1 MKLIAILLDEDYK
14 NIPRGIYKFD
24 DEFKII
30 EFNSRNKVIELRRNQ
45 NYYKQFESLIENI
58 SCIVGKNGMG
68 KTTLFEILIS
78 LKLWRLD
85 DGLKEGTI
93 HALFYDLSKKI
104 FFIQSY
110 RDNASDWSIK
120 YFELKKF
127 DITNKISPVNIK
139 RNIRRD
145 DKFSI
150 IPTPI
155 SIIFHSLSPFDRVY
169 ELIKNIYLKD
179 STNKHYENFGYIG
192 ANKIKDSEPSHNA
205 LTLKN
210 LLYFSNTSSQFRN
223 MLENIG
229 YKYKNIE
236 INVNKKYFN
245 NSIEVI
251 EFGDINLSK
260 LDVENFNEEI
270 YNNIKKL
277 FLSPNITYYEKYNDM
292 SEEDFYKYLIFSSLD
307 IGKFSNF
314 KRFLKLAITKFPG
327 LDINNAVVALLKNIL
342 DDDVLSVKQIF
353 NSNRFTTIKSIV
365 TNRENSKKCYEFLI
379 EKIDNFQVSDIDY
392 FYKTLQYISFLES
405 QGIIEFKINL
415 IKNEK
420 IINYLRLSSGE
431 KTMLSYLFNIYD
443 KILALKVRTGD
454 TEYIKT
460 VIILIDEVE
469 LHLHP
474 EWQRQFIDN
483 INRFFGKFEDIELQF
498 IVATHS
504 PIILSD
510 ILSQNTVYLGINNID
525 EDNNSFGGNILDI
538 YKDKFFIEYTMGE
551 FSRKFIENFSNS
563 INLIYA
569 YEMAKRNDNQLL
581 NLIIEKYRKK
591 NLKISNLV
599 KYIDRIGIN
608 EKSIDLKCVAEW
620 KKDNEGFL
628 ERSKAI
634 INNIGEEAIRN
645 HLKSLIDRLSILKK
659 ESIE

>member
-45 NYYKQFESLIENI
+45 NYYKQFESPIGNI

-85 DGLKEGTI
+85 NELKEGTI
-93 HALFYDLSKKI
+93 HALFYDLSKNI

-110 RDNASDWSIK
+110 IDNASDWSMK
-120 YFELKKF
+120 DFELKKF

-139 RNIRRD
+139 RNIRCD

-229 YKYKNIE
+229 YKYKNVE

-260 LDVENFNEEI
+260 LDVETSDRLLDFISGGI
-270 YNNIKKL
+270 YALGARLKTIGEDIYL
-277 FLSPNITYYEKYNDM
+277 CVPNGVEV
-292 SEEDFYKYLIFSSLD
+292 SGDFY
-307 IGKFSNF
+307 
-314 KRFLKLAITKFPG
+314 
-327 LDINNAVVALLKNIL
+327 
-342 DDDVLSVKQIF
+342 
-353 NSNRFTTIKSIV
+353 
-365 TNRENSKKCYEFLI
+365 E
-379 EKIDNFQVSDIDY
+379 
-392 FYKTLQYISFLES
+392 
-405 QGIIEFKINL
+405 
-415 IKNEK
+415 
-420 IINYLRLSSGE
+420 GE
-431 KTMLSYLFNIYD
+431 Y
-443 KILALKVRTGD
+443 
-454 TEYIKT
+454 
-460 VIILIDEVE
+460 
-469 LHLHP
+469 
-474 EWQRQFIDN
+474 
-483 INRFFGKFEDIELQF
+483 
-498 IVATHS
+498 
-504 PIILSD
+504 
-510 ILSQNTVYLGINNID
+510 
-525 EDNNSFGGNILDI
+525 
-538 YKDKFFIEYTMGE
+538 
-551 FSRKFIENFSNS
+551 
-563 INLIYA
+563 
-569 YEMAKRNDNQLL
+569 
-581 NLIIEKYRKK
+581 
-591 NLKISNLV
+591 
-599 KYIDRIGIN
+599 
-608 EKSIDLKCVAEW
+608 
-620 KKDNEGFL
+620 
-628 ERSKAI
+628 
-634 INNIGEEAIRN
+634 
-645 HLKSLIDRLSILKK
+645 
-659 ESIE
+659 